1 MIRIPRW
8 PMASTAFLLGLM
20 HAGLG
25 LYWSQQYKDPL
36 IGLFAVLLYV
46 VSLSGTVLGFKTM
59 HIPAWL
65 GLLNLLV
72 ATVLPRM
79 IEEQVT
85 SALYGTYATWYIGG
99 LAVLLGATA
108 LRGQLYFAWGGFI
121 IATVEILLW
130 EGVENILKSGWIGL
144 ILLIVIGHAGNLG
157 IRLSEEDIE
166 RVNDDAAAAIVATRK
181 AEIIR
186 ETRSK
191 TFSGSAEEIKALL
204 KMAIAQKGK
213 LSEDFRREAALL
225 EDDLSDDV
233 MGGQLVSPAVRR
245 AARQARLRGVE
256 VYLMDQGVLGDL
268 TQAELDEL
276 HHKIIE
282 VINNQR
288 TGRVTVRAT
297 AGNRWLVSIT
307 AFERG
312 SKVPNVDWKF

>member
-8 PMASTAFLLGLM
+8 PMASTALLLGLM

-25 LYWSQQYKDPL
+25 IYWSQQYLQPL
-36 IGLFAVLLYV
+36 VGIAAVVLYV
-46 VSLSGTVLGFKTM
+46 AALSGTVLAFKEM

-72 ATVLPRM
+72 ATVLPRI
-79 IEEQVT
+79 IEEQVPRD
-85 SALYGTYATWYIGG
+85 LLGTYATWYIGG

-121 IATVEILLW
+121 IASVEILLW
-130 EGVENILKSGWIGL
+130 EGFENILNSGWIGL

-157 IRLSEEDIE
+157 IRLSEQDIE
-166 RVNDDAAAAIVATRK
+166 RANADAAEAIVAAKK
-181 AEIIR
+181 AEVVR
-186 ETRSK
+186 ETRTR
-191 TFSGSAEEIKALL
+191 TFSSSADQIEALL
-204 KMAIAQKGK
+204 RQAISQKGK
-213 LSEDFRREAALL
+213 LSEDFRREALL
-225 EDDLSDDV
+225 IENDLSDDV
-233 MGGQLVSPAVRR
+233 MGGDLVSPSVRR

-256 VYLMDQGVLGDL
+256 VYLMDQGVLVEL
-268 TQAELDEL
+268 PQAELDEL
-276 HHKIIE
+276 HRKIE
-282 VINNQR
+282 DVINNQR

-312 SKVPNVDWKF
+312 AKVPNIDWKF